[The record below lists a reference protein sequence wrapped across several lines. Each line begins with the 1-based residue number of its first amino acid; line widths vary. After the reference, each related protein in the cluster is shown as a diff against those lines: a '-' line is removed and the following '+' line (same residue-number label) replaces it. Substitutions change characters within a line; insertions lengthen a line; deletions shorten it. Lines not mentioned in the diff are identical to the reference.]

1 MFRRLVM
8 ASAVGLAM
16 TTSPGAEPAV
26 SLASAEVSDGLFRV
40 EASSGRALV
49 AAQPAGW
56 LRLVVETR
64 DVARAEVARTRL
76 ATHRATVIA
85 TSSLAARAALQ
96 PRTSRQPLVTLF
108 DHLEKPDPRA
118 AAEHLTVGFD
128 YHLEESGELPFE
140 VAKSGSLSDRDDNH
154 RLLLRAQFSF

>member
-1 MFRRLVM
+1 MLRRLVM
-8 ASAVGLAM
+8 ASVLLLQT
-16 TTSPGAEPAV
+16 TTSIQAEPAIG
-26 SLASAEVSDGLFRV
+26 LSAVVNEGLFRV
-40 EASSGRALV
+40 EASSGQAIASPRSS
-49 AAQPAGW
+49 GE
-56 LRLVVETR
+56 LRLAVETR
-64 DVARAEVARTRL
+64 DVARGEVRL
-76 ATHRATVIA
+76 GRLGGRPALVIA
-85 TSSLAARAALQ
+85 ASSLGSRLMLE
-96 PRTSRQPLVTLF
+96 PGTSRQPLVTLF